1 MSQTID
7 RSRLNLEDFS
17 AETFSDLA
25 PAPAQRRGL
34 GSNFAKLWGATTASN
49 LSDGIRVAALPLL
62 AAATTSDPR
71 QIAGVA
77 FATQAPWLFFG
88 VASGAIVDRFD
99 RRDIIAA
106 AHLFRVAVVAM
117 LAVFVAFGSV
127 PILALYVAA
136 FLLGTAETL
145 FDNASQVIVAEL
157 VDESQLERANGRQTM
172 AMLVGQHLLGPVL
185 GAALFAAA
193 AGAPLV
199 IDAAVLCLA
208 AVLVLSITDKP
219 KAAAAPDL
227 PRTTTLRTEVAESLR
242 WLWGQH
248 TLRAISLAAAAVNIA
263 VMAHIGIFVL
273 FCLEVLGIGG
283 LAYAAILGC
292 YAIGGI
298 AGGWLAPHLTVHW
311 GWRAS
316 AITALLVGGGSIL
329 WTGLTSDPL
338 VVAVMQVVLGVAA
351 SVWTVVTSSLRQR
364 LAPGPMLGRI
374 TGAHALLSWGG
385 AALGALAGGS
395 IASLLGLRAPFLGGA
410 AVLLLI
416 AVGLAV
422 LPIQREPARLAA

>member
-7 RSRLNLEDFS
+7 RSRLDLENFS
-17 AETFSDLA
+17 SETFSALA
-25 PAPAQRRGL
+25 PAPTRRRGL
-34 GSNFAKLWGATTASN
+34 GSDFAKLWGATTASN
-49 LSDGIRVAALPLL
+49 LSDGIRIAALPLL

-117 LAVFVAFGSV
+117 LAVFVAAGAV

-157 VDESQLERANGRQTM
+157 VDEPQLERANGRQTM
-172 AMLVGQHLLGPVL
+172 AMLVGQHLLGPVV

-208 AVLVLSITDKP
+208 AVLVLSIGKP
-219 KAAAAPDL
+219 TAATPKQ
-227 PRTTTLRTEVAESLR
+227 PRTTSLRTEVAESLR

-273 FCLEVLGIGG
+273 FCLEVLGVGG

-298 AGGWLAPHLTVHW
+298 AGGWLAPHLTVRW
-311 GWRAS
+311 GWRVS

-364 LAPGPMLGRI
+364 LAPGAMLGRI

-395 IASLLGLRAPFLGGA
+395 IASLFGLRAPFLGGA

-416 AVGLAV
+416 AIGLAV
-422 LPIQREPARLAA
+422 LPIRREPTRLAA